1 MNFKVGQKICCV
13 KEFTSMQKGEIVPQ
27 KNIVYTVREVS
38 REGSVRLV
46 EIINEPRQYNEGFA
60 ECLFCSSNFAPII
73 TNTSTAD
80 IANQIFE
87 TCNDVKEIKI
97 PELV

>member
-46 EIINEPRQYNEGFA
+46 EIINEP
-60 ECLFCSSNFAPII
+60 
-73 TNTSTAD
+73 
-80 IANQIFE
+80 
-87 TCNDVKEIKI
+87 
-97 PELV
+97 